1 MATTQQLTPKADQP
15 RVTTEELNRAER
27 AGAGGKLQYKNTDV
41 RVNPAKQ
48 AMRSMRA
55 IKRT

>member
-15 RVTTEELNRAER
+15 RVTTSELGRAER
-27 AGAGGKLQYKNTDV
+27 AGAGGQLQYKNVDV

>member
-1 MATTQQLTPKADQP
+1 MATGRIALKADQP
-15 RVTTEELNRAER
+15 RVTTGEIDRA
-27 AGAGGKLQYKNTDV
+27 ASKGAGGTLQYKNVDV

-48 AMRSMRA
+48 PMRSMRA

>member
-1 MATTQQLTPKADQP
+1 MATERIAPKADQP
-15 RVTTEELNRAER
+15 RVSTGELGRAER
-27 AGAGGKLQYKNTDV
+27 SGAGGKLQYKNVDV
-41 RVNPAKQ
+41 RVNPAVQ

>member
-1 MATTQQLTPKADQP
+1 MENNPQITPRADQP
-15 RVTTEELNRAER
+15 LVTTKDLGRAER
-27 AGAGGKLQYKNTDV
+27 AGAGGQLQYKNVDV
-41 RVNPAKQ
+41 RVNPAVQ